1 MDTISLK
8 LDLHVHTRASV
19 DSVNTIGD
27 INRRCTGLS
36 MDGYAICDHDSTG
49 SLAEASASSGGLVVV
64 PGLEVTAR
72 GAHVICLD
80 PSDSIPSRLSIAET
94 VERIHE
100 QGGTAVLAHPFGIPR
115 SYVRYAKVA
124 GVGFDAVE
132 TANSEQ
138 APFETVMGWNRILA
152 GRLGLPETGGSDSH
166 IPETFGRS
174 YTVVESAS
182 REPEDVIKAIR
193 EGRTRAF
200 GSGTSLGER
209 LAKIWRVN
217 HRA

>member
-1 MDTISLK
+1 MDRISLR

-27 INRRCTGLS
+27 INGRCRELS
-36 MDGYAICDHDSTG
+36 IDGYAICDHDSTD
-49 SLAEASASSGGLVVV
+49 SLAEASASSIGLVVV

-72 GAHVICLD
+72 GAHILCLD
-80 PSDSIPSRLSIAET
+80 PSDSIPPHRSIAET
-94 VERIHE
+94 VERIHA
-100 QGGTAVLAHPFGIPR
+100 QGATAVLAHPFGIPR
-115 SYVRYAKVA
+115 SYVRYANVA

-138 APFETVMGWNRILA
+138 APFETVMGWNRVLA

-174 YTVVESAS
+174 FTVVESAS
-182 REPEDVIKAIR
+182 RDPEDVIQAIR
-193 EGRTRAF
+193 DGRTRAF

-209 LAKIWRVN
+209 LAKIWRVY
-217 HRA
+217 HKA